1 MEGTASMRKWFTVL
15 IAILLI
21 LIVFT
26 QKELL
31 LDWIQNGSL
40 ISVFISIIFVSIL
53 VFFPVVPYPVLAG
66 SIGSVFGVWVG
77 MTISLIGIMFGTMIM
92 FYLSR
97 YGFQQPAQKYLEK
110 YPKVKEYEA
119 YFAKNAFLG
128 ILFVR
133 LVPVVPSPVV
143 NILSGLSHIK
153 WYAFFIAT
161 FLGKIPAV
169 VTFTFAGSVFEDNKW
184 LSFMIYGT
192 YFLIISTLVLAH
204 LRKERRQS
212 LS

>member
-1 MEGTASMRKWFTVL
+1 MEGTASMRQWFTVL

-21 LIVFT
+21 SIGFT
-26 QKELL
+26 QKDLL
-31 LDWIQNGSL
+31 LAWIQNGSL
-40 ISVFISIIFVSIL
+40 ISIFISIIFVSIL

-66 SIGSVFGVWVG
+66 IIGSVFGVWVG
-77 MTISLIGIMFGTMIM
+77 MTISFIGIMLGTMIM

-97 YGFQQPAQKYLEK
+97 YGFQQLAQKYLEK
-110 YPKVKEYEA
+110 YPKVKEYES
-119 YFAKNAFLG
+119 YFEKNAFLG

-133 LVPVVPSPVV
+133 LIPVVPSPIV
-143 NILSGLSHIK
+143 NILSGLSYIK
-153 WYAFFIAT
+153 WYAFFTAT

-192 YFLIISTLVLAH
+192 YFLIISIVVLTH
-204 LRKERRQS
+204 LRKDKHQS